1 MIARLVKSGVRIGL
15 RTPLCSN
22 LRDCLE
28 AIETLFRKFMD
39 FSQLNLL
46 TFNKIVY
53 YVYNVL
59 LVCTGGDFVK
69 EKTVSARLD
78 PETAKKL
85 ELLVKAT
92 ARSRSYLVAEAIES
106 YVKDQTWQIEA
117 IKEGIIEADKG
128 KFAAESQ
135 VKKTFQKWGVN
146 EG

>member
-1 MIARLVKSGVRIGL
+1 MKTA
-15 RTPLCSN
+15 
-22 LRDCLE
+22 
-28 AIETLFRKFMD
+28 
-39 FSQLNLL
+39 
-46 TFNKIVY
+46 
-53 YVYNVL
+53 
-59 LVCTGGDFVK
+59 
-69 EKTVSARLD
+69 TVSAKLN
-78 PETAKKL
+78 PKIAKKL

-128 KFAAESQ
+128 KFATESQ